1 MRAKRARSPSCFSE
15 ASPLQKLRA
24 MVREQAESESQPSVE
39 SQPSDA
45 GMSDGDDASALCS
58 MTEDL
63 FAALFKVKMVCYEM
77 KRVCDEAVATAT
89 PVAVQQFAGV
99 WRWGGGGGEH
109 YRRYYTIRY
118 KCV

>member
-1 MRAKRARSPSCFSE
+1 
-15 ASPLQKLRA
+15 
-24 MVREQAESESQPSVE
+24 
-39 SQPSDA
+39 
-45 GMSDGDDASALCS
+45 

-99 WRWGGGGGEH
+99 GLWGGGGGEH
-109 YRRYYTIRY
+109 YRRNYTIRY